1 MNHEDP
7 IIDPL
12 LEELL
17 GGKIPPDLTARVLTR
32 LSERE
37 LTTPSRNGTVH
48 NTAHFAVPQDNVAAA
63 QGDPTSDSRVM
74 VAKRRVRRARRWQT
88 YASFAISL
96 SLLGVLAGA
105 GWLLWR
111 AGDWH
116 DGSLAQGDRY
126 GDTVAQD
133 DDKQGQIEKH
143 GGRDVI
149 DSSRAANETLTSP
162 RDNLMPAATGADSPR
177 RDDQK
182 TDIQPSPDA
191 APRHVAPIERP
202 SLAKSDAEIVERVN
216 RVIAE
221 GWKAENIQPA
231 QPATESEWCRRTY
244 LQLLGRIPTV
254 DEVQKFASRRGKDKR
269 EWLVDQLI
277 QSETYREEFASYWS
291 ARWANILVGQAGGM
305 SADSPIDRKSL
316 EGYLNEAF
324 AQNRPYDSV
333 VRELLTASG
342 SNRPEA
348 EDFNP
353 ATNFLVATLDQ
364 DAKLAT
370 AKACQT
376 FLGQRLQC
384 VECHTHPTNG
394 WQQDTFWS
402 MNAFFRQIKTEKV
415 ASGSDSSSDKPAP
428 IRIVNRDFHGS
439 AGPGS
444 GNGADEA
451 EVYFEQQNG
460 ILKVAYPRFVDGTE
474 IPRSGK
480 LDQVDRRQELAQ
492 LVINSDLLP
501 KATVNRMWQHFLGVG
516 FTTPVDDMGPHNPP
530 SHPELLATLADDFA
544 ASGFDMRRL
553 MRWITLS
560 DAYGL
565 SSKITDGNLADDPG
579 QGQPLFA
586 RYYSRQMEAEQLFH
600 SLTMLAQA
608 KPTGGGIIASGDDRH
623 QWLGQVTQKM
633 GNDED
638 TETSALDGTV
648 SQSLLMMNGHL
659 MNKATDL
666 QSGVLK
672 GVIASKMS
680 PQEKVEHLF
689 LASLSRKPNKREMKA
704 IDEIIQSRQH
714 EINKA
719 LQDIWWALLNSNE
732 FIVDH

>member
-17 GGKIPPDLTARVLTR
+17 GGNTPPDLTARVLAR

-37 LTTPSRNGTVH
+37 LTSPERNGV
-48 NTAHFAVPQDNVAAA
+48 AHVSVPQGKAPAA
-63 QGDPTSDSRVM
+63 QDDNLTDGRGLSDSRVM
-74 VAKRRVRRARRWQT
+74 VARRRVHRARRWQT

-96 SLLGVLAGA
+96 SLLGVLVGA
-105 GWLLWR
+105 GWLLWQ
-111 AGDWH
+111 AGDWN

-126 GDTVAQD
+126 GDKAAQD
-133 DDKQGQIEKH
+133 NEKQGHIEKH

-149 DSSRAANETLTSP
+149 DSSREANQTLTSP
-162 RDNLMPAATGADSPR
+162 RENRMPAVTEDVSPR
-177 RDDQK
+177 RDDQQL
-182 TDIQPSPDA
+182 INEASEGA

-221 GWKAENIQPA
+221 GWKAENVQPA
-231 QPATESEWCRRTY
+231 QAATDSEWCRRTY

-254 DEVQKFASRRGKDKR
+254 DEVRAFASRRGKDKR
-269 EWLVDQLI
+269 EWLVDRLI
-277 QSETYREEFASYWS
+277 QSESYREEFASYWS

-316 EGYLNEAF
+316 EGYLHEAF
-324 AQNRPYDSV
+324 AKNRPYDSV

-348 EDFNP
+348 EDYNP

-394 WQQDTFWS
+394 WEQDTFWS
-402 MNAFFRQIKTEKV
+402 MNAFFRQIKTERV
-415 ASGSDSSSDKPAP
+415 AKKSDSGSPAP
-428 IRIVNRDFHGS
+428 IRIVNQDFQSS
-439 AGPGS
+439 AGQ
-444 GNGADEA
+444 ADEA

-501 KATVNRMWQHFLGVG
+501 QATVNRMWQHFLGVG

-579 QGQPLFA
+579 QRQPLFA

-600 SLTMLAQA
+600 SLTMLAEA
-608 KPTGGGIIASGDDRH
+608 RPAGGGSGIIATGDDRH

-638 TETSALDGTV
+638 AETSALDGTV

-659 MNKATDL
+659 MNRATDL

-680 PQEKVEHLF
+680 PREKVEHLF
-689 LASLSRKPNKREMKA
+689 LAALSRKPDKREIKA

-714 EINKA
+714 ETNKA